1 MYFVIELNKININ
14 NIIFCNVV
22 NNNVINGTF
31 TKLNYGNEKCILNG
45 LFVLFPIDT
54 RIHTNNKIIFNSCS
68 EYNLKIIKLLY
79 EFENQLLNKYIQYKN
94 TNLTK
99 KLILSS
105 QMKIG
110 YMKIYKNKNTIENN
124 DINIDEYN
132 LTNELVIKISGIWDN
147 GKECGITFKLYSG
160 TIG

>member
-1 MYFVIELNKININ
+1 MFFVIELDKININ

-31 TKLNYGNEKCILNG
+31 TKLNYGNDKCILNG
-45 LFVLFPIDT
+45 LFLLFPIET
-54 RIHTNNKIIFNSCS
+54 ITHTNNKIIFNSLR
-68 EYNLKIIKLLY
+68 EHNLNIIKLLY
-79 EFENQLLNKYIQYKN
+79 EFENQILNKYIQYKN
-94 TNLTK
+94 MKLTK

-124 DINIDEYN
+124 DFN
-132 LTNELVIKISGIWDN
+132 LDVCGSIHKLVIKISGIWDN

-160 TIG
+160 TIV

>member
-1 MYFVIELNKININ
+1 MFFVIELDKININ

-31 TKLNYGNEKCILNG
+31 TKLNYGNDKCILNG
-45 LFVLFPIDT
+45 LFVLFPIET
-54 RIHTNNKIIFNSCS
+54 ITHTNNKIIFNSS
-68 EYNLKIIKLLY
+68 REHNLNIIKLLY
-79 EFENQLLNKYIQYKN
+79 EFENEILNKYIQYKN
-94 TNLTK
+94 MKLTK

-124 DINIDEYN
+124 DFN
-132 LTNELVIKISGIWDN
+132 LDVCSSTRELVIKISGIWDN
-147 GKECGITFKLYSG
+147 GNECGITFKLYSG
-160 TIG
+160 TIV